1 MKNNLKMILEDSERV
16 NSSRVWK
23 FYYNNSFLL
32 GNKTVSELEADVK
45 ILSTKVCWYLAIA
58 PLTHTEC
65 KRLGF
70 ETKDELYGAFIELLK
85 DRGWHPQTLSYL
97 KKVLAPFQGIEPE
110 ENLELVCKSV
120 ISGKAGNQNAKKTTS
135 EQEGAILEIYKQTGK
150 IKTTFKKCRETENL
164 GSITLGQ
171 VRMVIKS
178 FRRNQD
184 RLTAV
189 ERTEVAKKRES
200 HFHYGNDA
208 WFMENYSMTESQ
220 FKKRYSS

>member
-1 MKNNLKMILEDSERV
+1 MENKLKSILEDSERE
-16 NSSRVWK
+16 NSSRVFK

-32 GNKTVSELEADVK
+32 GNKTVSELEAEVK

-70 ETKDELYGAFIELLK
+70 ETKDELYREFIELLK
-85 DRGWHPQTLSYL
+85 ERGWHPQTLSYL
-97 KKVLAPFQGIEPE
+97 KKVLAPFQSADSE
-110 ENLELVCKSV
+110 ENIDVICTSV
-120 ISGKAGNQNAKKTTS
+120 ISGKAGNQNAKKTTPD
-135 EQEGAILEIYKQTGK
+135 QEAAILELYKQTGK

-184 RLTAV
+184 RLADV
-189 ERTEVAKKRES
+189 EKTEVAKKRES